1 MEEYHTVVAVF
12 VDHDQVEAA
21 VKKLAATGFDNR
33 HISVVGRVYN
43 DDAEFGGFYGAGD
56 RIKFWGELG
65 AFWGGLWGW
74 LGGLVLSLPVVGH
87 FIALG
92 AFAKL
97 LISVIESA
105 VEGAIGGAILGGG
118 LSALGAA
125 LYSVGVPRDSA
136 IAYETHVKANRFLV
150 MACGSAEEAERARAV
165 LKEFNPSHLDLHKA
179 RKRLISP
186 IIPPRRRHVDG
197 CSMFLG
203 LFARA
208 R

>member
-1 MEEYHTVVAVF
+1 
-12 VDHDQVEAA
+12 
-21 VKKLAATGFDNR
+21 
-33 HISVVGRVYN
+33 
-43 DDAEFGGFYGAGD
+43 
-56 RIKFWGELG
+56 
-65 AFWGGLWGW
+65 
-74 LGGLVLSLPVVGH
+74 
-87 FIALG
+87 
-92 AFAKL
+92 
-97 LISVIESA
+97 
-105 VEGAIGGAILGGG
+105 
-118 LSALGAA
+118 LGAA